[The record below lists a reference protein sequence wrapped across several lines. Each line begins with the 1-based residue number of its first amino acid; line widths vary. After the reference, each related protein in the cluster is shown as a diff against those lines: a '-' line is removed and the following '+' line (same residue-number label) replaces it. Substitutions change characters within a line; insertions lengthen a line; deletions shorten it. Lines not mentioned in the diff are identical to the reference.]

1 MSLPHMS
8 STKHTFLPLVAEPH
22 PRSDKASPLVT
33 ASQTICT
40 STSTTEPTILTT
52 KVVPQMVDQDP
63 PLLQSALPVPPH
75 NVDQRPITIA
85 EQDVHAGENKQ
96 GSEKLTAHLWPVPH
110 AVEHQKHVWYG
121 SMLDMGA
128 SKVKDKW
135 GFSSASVSR
144 SHTPDATSKC

>member
-1 MSLPHMS
+1 MSLPPMS

-40 STSTTEPTILTT
+40 STTEPTILTT
-52 KVVPQMVDQDP
+52 NVVPQMVDQDP
-63 PLLQSALPVPPH
+63 PLLQPPLPLPLPPH
-75 NVDQRPITIA
+75 DDQRPITTA
-85 EQDVHAGENKQ
+85 GQDVHAGENKQ
-96 GSEKLTAHLWPVPH
+96 ESEKLTANPWPVPH

-121 SMLDMGA
+121 SMLGMGT
-128 SKVKDKW
+128 SKVQDKW

-144 SHTPDATSKC
+144 SHTPDASSKC

>member
-1 MSLPHMS
+1 MSLPPMS

-40 STSTTEPTILTT
+40 STTEPTILTT
-52 KVVPQMVDQDP
+52 NVVPQMVDQDP
-63 PLLQSALPVPPH
+63 PLLQPPLPVPPH
-75 NVDQRPITIA
+75 DVDQRPTTTA
-85 EQDVHAGENKQ
+85 GQDIHADENKQ
-96 GSEKLTAHLWPVPH
+96 ESEKLTAHPWPVPH

-128 SKVKDKW
+128 SKVRDKW

-144 SHTPDATSKC
+144 AHTPDARQ

>member
-1 MSLPHMS
+1 MS

-33 ASQTICT
+33 TSQTICT

-52 KVVPQMVDQDP
+52 KVVPQMVVDQDP
-63 PLLQSALPVPPH
+63 PLLQSPLPVPPH
-75 NVDQRPITIA
+75 DDDDQRPITTA
-85 EQDVHAGENKQ
+85 GQDVHAGENKQ
-96 GSEKLTAHLWPVPH
+96 ESEKLTAHPWPVPH

-121 SMLDMGA
+121 SMLGMGT
-128 SKVKDKW
+128 SKVQDKW

-144 SHTPDATSKC
+144 SQTPDASGKC

>member
-8 STKHTFLPLVAEPH
+8 STKHTFLPLVAEPR

-40 STSTTEPTILTT
+40 STTEPTILTT
-52 KVVPQMVDQDP
+52 NVVPQMVDQDP

-75 NVDQRPITIA
+75 NVDQRLITIA
-85 EQDVHAGENKQ
+85 GQDVHAGENKQ
-96 GSEKLTAHLWPVPH
+96 ESEKLTANPWPVPH

-144 SHTPDATSKC
+144 AHTPNAR

>member
-40 STSTTEPTILTT
+40 SATEPTILTT

-63 PLLQSALPVPPH
+63 LLQSPLPVPPH
-75 NVDQRPITIA
+75 DVDQRPITIA

-96 GSEKLTAHLWPVPH
+96 GSEKLTAHPWPVPH

-121 SMLDMGA
+121 SMLGMGT
-128 SKVKDKW
+128 SKVQDKW

-144 SHTPDATSKC
+144 SHTPDASSKC

>member
-1 MSLPHMS
+1 MSIPLS
-8 STKHTFLPLVAEPH
+8 STKQTFLPLLAEPH

-40 STSTTEPTILTT
+40 STTEPTILTT
-52 KVVPQMVDQDP
+52 NVVPQMVDQDP

-85 EQDVHAGENKQ
+85 GQDVHAGENKQ
-96 GSEKLTAHLWPVPH
+96 GNEKLTAHPWPVPH

-144 SHTPDATSKC
+144 SHTPDASSKC